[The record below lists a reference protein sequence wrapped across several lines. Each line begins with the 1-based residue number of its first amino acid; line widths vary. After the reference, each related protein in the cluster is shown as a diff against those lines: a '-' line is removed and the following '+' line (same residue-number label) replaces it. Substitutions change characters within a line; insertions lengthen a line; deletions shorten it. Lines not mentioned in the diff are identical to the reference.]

1 MVFKRLM
8 GCNVEDLIRWLP
20 EALGSYYEHSM
31 LDIDGLLYRDTPKP
45 LIRLIGKTKPDH
57 QVSLLRI
64 PQLELSI
71 EVGNLASEDLSSLLI
86 TLIYILL
93 GVVVGLQLLLII
105 SCLLC

>member
-8 GCNVEDLIRWLP
+8 GCSVEDLIRWLP

-64 PQLELSI
+64 PQLELNI
-71 EVGNLASEDLSSLLI
+71 EISDLVHDDI
-86 TLIYILL
+86 KT
-93 GVVVGLQLLLII
+93 II
-105 SCLLC
+105 HRFDLYTRRGGG

>member
-8 GCNVEDLIRWLP
+8 GCNVEDLLRWLP
-20 EALGSYYEHSM
+20 EALGSHYEHSM
-31 LDIDGLLYRDTPKP
+31 LSIDGLLYRDSPKP

-71 EVGNLASEDLSSLLI
+71 EINDLVHDDI
-86 TLIYILL
+86 KT
-93 GVVVGLQLLLII
+93 II
-105 SCLLC
+105 HLFDLYTRRGGG

>member
-20 EALGSYYEHSM
+20 EALGSYYEHST
-31 LDIDGLLYRDTPKP
+31 LDVDGLLYRDTPKP

-64 PQLELSI
+64 PQLELNI
-71 EVGNLASEDLSSLLI
+71 EISDLVHDDV
-86 TLIYILL
+86 TN
-93 GVVVGLQLLLII
+93 II
-105 SCLLC
+105 HRFDLYTRRGGG

>member
-20 EALGSYYEHSM
+20 EALGSYYEHST
-31 LDIDGLLYRDTPKP
+31 LDVDGLLYRDTPNP
-45 LIRLIGKTKPDH
+45 LIRIIGKTKPDH

-71 EVGNLASEDLSSLLI
+71 ELSDLMHDEV
-86 TLIYILL
+86 TT
-93 GVVVGLQLLLII
+93 II
-105 SCLLC
+105 QRFDLYTRRGGG

>member
-8 GCNVEDLIRWLP
+8 GCSVEDLIRWLP
-20 EALGSYYEHSM
+20 EALGPYYEHSM
-31 LDIDGLLYRDTPKP
+31 LDIDGLLYRDSPNP

-71 EVGNLASEDLSSLLI
+71 EMSNLAHDEATRMIQRFDLY
-86 TLIYILL
+86 TRR
-93 GVVVGLQLLLII
+93 GGG
-105 SCLLC
+105 

>member
-8 GCNVEDLIRWLP
+8 GCSVEDLIRWLP
-20 EALGSYYEHSM
+20 EALSSYYEHSM
-31 LDIDGLLYRDTPKP
+31 LDIDGLLYRDSPNP

-71 EVGNLASEDLSSLLI
+71 EISDLAHDASIIIIQRFDLYTRRVG
-86 TLIYILL
+86 
-93 GVVVGLQLLLII
+93 G
-105 SCLLC
+105 

>member
-8 GCNVEDLIRWLP
+8 GCSVEDLIRWLP
-20 EALGSYYEHSM
+20 EALGSYYDYSI
-31 LDIDGLLYRDTPKP
+31 LDVDGLQYRDTPNP

-71 EVGNLASEDLSSLLI
+71 EVSDLMHDEA
-86 TLIYILL
+86 TT
-93 GVVVGLQLLLII
+93 II
-105 SCLLC
+105 QRFDLYTRRGGG

>member
-8 GCNVEDLIRWLP
+8 GCSVEDLIRWLP
-20 EALGSYYEHSM
+20 EALGPYYEHSM
-31 LDIDGLLYRDTPKP
+31 LDIDGLLYRDSPDP

-71 EVGNLASEDLSSLLI
+71 EMSDLAHDDATRMIQRFDLY
-86 TLIYILL
+86 TRR
-93 GVVVGLQLLLII
+93 GGG
-105 SCLLC
+105 

>member
-8 GCNVEDLIRWLP
+8 GCSVEDLIRWLP
-20 EALGSYYEHSM
+20 EALGPYYEHSM
-31 LDIDGLLYRDTPKP
+31 LDIDGLLYRDSPNP

-71 EVGNLASEDLSSLLI
+71 EISNLTHEDATRI
-86 TLIYILL
+86 ILRFDL
-93 GVVVGLQLLLII
+93 YTRRGGG
-105 SCLLC
+105 

>member
-20 EALGSYYEHSM
+20 EALGSYYEHST
-31 LDIDGLLYRDTPKP
+31 LDVDGLLYRDTPNS

-71 EVGNLASEDLSSLLI
+71 ELSDLMHDEA
-86 TLIYILL
+86 TT
-93 GVVVGLQLLLII
+93 II
-105 SCLLC
+105 QRFDLYTRRGGG

>member
-31 LDIDGLLYRDTPKP
+31 LDIDVLLYRDTPKP

-71 EVGNLASEDLSSLLI
+71 ELSDLMHDEV
-86 TLIYILL
+86 TT
-93 GVVVGLQLLLII
+93 II
-105 SCLLC
+105 QRFDLYTRRGGG

>member
-20 EALGSYYEHSM
+20 EALGSYYEHST
-31 LDIDGLLYRDTPKP
+31 LDVDGLLYRDTPNP
-45 LIRLIGKTKPDH
+45 LIRLMGKTKPDH

-71 EVGNLASEDLSSLLI
+71 ELSDLMHDEA
-86 TLIYILL
+86 TT
-93 GVVVGLQLLLII
+93 II
-105 SCLLC
+105 QRFDLYTQRGGG

>member
-71 EVGNLASEDLSSLLI
+71 ELSDLMHDEV
-86 TLIYILL
+86 TT
-93 GVVVGLQLLLII
+93 II
-105 SCLLC
+105 QRFDLYTRRGGG

>member
-20 EALGSYYEHSM
+20 EALGSYYEHST
-31 LDIDGLLYRDTPKP
+31 LDVDGLLYRDTPNP

-71 EVGNLASEDLSSLLI
+71 ELSDLMHDESISIIQRFDLYTRRVG
-86 TLIYILL
+86 
-93 GVVVGLQLLLII
+93 G
-105 SCLLC
+105 

>member
-64 PQLELSI
+64 PQLELNI
-71 EVGNLASEDLSSLLI
+71 EISDLVHI
-86 TLIYILL
+86 DIKT
-93 GVVVGLQLLLII
+93 II
-105 SCLLC
+105 HRFDLYTRRGGG

>member
-64 PQLELSI
+64 PQLEINI
-71 EVGNLASEDLSSLLI
+71 EISDLVHDDI
-86 TLIYILL
+86 KT
-93 GVVVGLQLLLII
+93 II
-105 SCLLC
+105 HRFDLYTRRGGG

>member
-8 GCNVEDLIRWLP
+8 GCSVEDLIRWLP
-20 EALGSYYEHSM
+20 EALGPYYEHSM
-31 LDIDGLLYRDTPKP
+31 LDIDGLLYRDSPDP

-71 EVGNLASEDLSSLLI
+71 EISNLTHEDATRI
-86 TLIYILL
+86 ILRFDL
-93 GVVVGLQLLLII
+93 YTRRGGG
-105 SCLLC
+105 

>member
-20 EALGSYYEHSM
+20 EALSSYYEHSM
-31 LDIDGLLYRDTPKP
+31 LDIDGLLYRDSPNP

-71 EVGNLASEDLSSLLI
+71 EISNLTHEDATRI
-86 TLIYILL
+86 ILRFDL
-93 GVVVGLQLLLII
+93 YTRRGGG
-105 SCLLC
+105 

>member
-64 PQLELSI
+64 PQLELNI
-71 EVGNLASEDLSSLLI
+71 EISDLVHDDI
-86 TLIYILL
+86 KT
-93 GVVVGLQLLLII
+93 II
-105 SCLLC
+105 HRFDLYTRRGGG

>member
-8 GCNVEDLIRWLP
+8 GCSVEDLIRWLP
-20 EALGSYYEHSM
+20 EALGSDYEHSM
-31 LDIDGLLYRDTPKP
+31 LDIDGLLYRDCPNP

-71 EVGNLASEDLSSLLI
+71 EITGLGHDDATRIIQRFDLY
-86 TLIYILL
+86 TRR
-93 GVVVGLQLLLII
+93 GGG
-105 SCLLC
+105 

>member
-20 EALGSYYEHSM
+20 EALGSYYEHST
-31 LDIDGLLYRDTPKP
+31 LDVDGLLYRDTPNP

-71 EVGNLASEDLSSLLI
+71 ELSDLMHDEV
-86 TLIYILL
+86 TT
-93 GVVVGLQLLLII
+93 II
-105 SCLLC
+105 QRFDLYTQRGGG

>member
-8 GCNVEDLIRWLP
+8 GCNVADLIRWLP
-20 EALGSYYEHSM
+20 EALGSYYEHST
-31 LDIDGLLYRDTPKP
+31 LDIDGLLYRDFPNP

-71 EVGNLASEDLSSLLI
+71 EMSDLAHDESIRMIQRFDLY
-86 TLIYILL
+86 TRR
-93 GVVVGLQLLLII
+93 GGG
-105 SCLLC
+105 

>member
-71 EVGNLASEDLSSLLI
+71 EMSDLAHDESTRMIQRFDLY
-86 TLIYILL
+86 TRR
-93 GVVVGLQLLLII
+93 GGG
-105 SCLLC
+105 